1 MKLDINNSSSRT
13 DGTNHFNIALV
24 TLTLLC
30 LFIHFTAASLHTTDA
45 KADVKVN
52 HLIRATLLGDSYSA
66 GNGAGDYYG
75 EDGSYKSHNRLFVF
89 EGVVGGA
96 YRLV

>member
-1 MKLDINNSSSRT
+1 MKLNINNGSSRKEAT
-13 DGTNHFNIALV
+13 KHFRIALV

-30 LFIHFTAASLHTTDA
+30 LFIHFTATSLHTIDA

>member
-13 DGTNHFNIALV
+13 DGMNRFNIALV

-45 KADVKVN
+45 KADVKLN

-66 GNGAGDYYG
+66 GNGAGSYYG
-75 EDGSYKSHNRLFVF
+75 NKD
-89 EGVVGGA
+89 A
-96 YRLV
+96 YRKVIQGRVWGFRGSVC

>member
-1 MKLDINNSSSRT
+1 MNR
-13 DGTNHFNIALV
+13 FNIALV

-52 HLIRATLLGDSYSA
+52 HLILPHYSETLTPPEMAPETTTGKMAHTRATTTGRTTMSI
-66 GNGAGDYYG
+66 
-75 EDGSYKSHNRLFVF
+75 GSTIKAHPLH
-89 EGVVGGA
+89 
-96 YRLV
+96 

>member
-1 MKLDINNSSSRT
+1 MKLNISNTSSRT
-13 DGTNHFNIALV
+13 DGTNHFNISLA

-45 KADVKVN
+45 KKVN